1 MELHVGEIVELVIKL
16 PIAPAATRA
25 IVRGRNVFRHG
36 FEFVQPLHEIVGKG
50 IVAGDCQSCAGTGSI
65 LRLNREQGVALAH
78 IRCGDCSG
86 TGRTSKQAI

>member
-65 LRLNREQGVALAH
+65 LSLDREQGVAFA
-78 IRCGDCSG
+78 RVQCGDCSG

>member
-36 FEFVQPLHEIVGKG
+36 FEFVQPLHEIVGNG
-50 IVAGDCQSCAGTGSI
+50 TVAGRLPD
-65 LRLNREQGVALAH
+65 LRRDRLPPPFG
-78 IRCGDCSG
+78 
-86 TGRTSKQAI
+86 